1 MQIKD
6 NNKTTK
12 KGGLYEKINM
22 TVKTA
27 DIIITVLILAL
38 VVTVAIALN
47 M

>member
-1 MQIKD
+1 MENKD
-6 NNKTTK
+6 KTEVTK
-12 KGGLYEKINM
+12 SGGLYEKINM

-27 DIIITVLILAL
+27 DIIITVLIAAI

>member
-1 MQIKD
+1 MENKD
-6 NNKTTK
+6 NKTTK
-12 KGGLYEKINM
+12 SGGLYEKINM

-38 VVTVAIALN
+38 VVTVVIALN